1 MKFNAMKTDSPKAY
15 MIKPNISTINRL
27 LLFIHLAIRIEAMKE
42 PIGFEARI
50 IPTTW
55 DVRPKLS
62 ARGGKNGAITDTV
75 TEDTALTSSR
85 R

>member
-1 MKFNAMKTDSPKAY
+1 M
-15 MIKPNISTINRL
+15 
-27 LLFIHLAIRIEAMKE
+27 HLAITMEAIKE

-50 IPTTW
+50 IPMIWEET
-55 DVRPKLS
+55 PNFS